1 MEKVKRYERKTI
13 DNAKVMQ
20 EMTTVRKMS
29 TFARIYETYHLH
41 IIVTLLTYMA
51 IIVFLAVIVPRFFV
65 EKTQVIG
72 ESMENTLFNGD
83 DIIINK
89 FAYRENS
96 PSRDDLVVVYP
107 KGNKKSDYLV
117 KRVIGV
123 PGETIQIIN
132 GIIYIDGKQVEEDYG
147 KNAMVGAG
155 MASVPIRLG
164 KGEYFVLGDNR
175 LISRD
180 SRYSSVG
187 IVKKEYIVGKVW
199 LRIFPMDEFGAVK

>member
-89 FAYRENS
+89 FAYRVNS
-96 PSRDDLVVVYP
+96 PSRYDLVVFYP

-132 GIIYIDGKQVEEDYG
+132 GIIYINGEQVEEDYG
-147 KNAMVGAG
+147 KNAMIGAG

-199 LRIFPMDEFGAVK
+199 LRIFPMDEFGVVK

>member
-1 MEKVKRYERKTI
+1 MEKVKGYERKPI
-13 DNAKVMQ
+13 DNAKGMQ
-20 EMTTVRKMS
+20 EMMTVRKMS
-29 TFARIYETYHLH
+29 TFAKIYETYHLH
-41 IIVTLLTYMA
+41 IIVTLLAYMA
-51 IIVFLAVIVPRFFV
+51 IIVFLAVIVPKFFV

-89 FAYRENS
+89 FAYRVNS
-96 PSRDDLVVVYP
+96 PRRYDLIVFYP